1 MRWIKTSPFKILGL
15 VLTVVGFVGLFALLK
30 FFEFCG
36 GLQSGAVNASVV
48 GLELPD
54 SARRERFDFEQKGI
68 EGWRTVDGNWTVEEM
83 PGAPSGKKVLLQRAV
98 KNQFKVI
105 VAPAGPYTDVDVSV
119 RFKPISGRED
129 ASGGIVFRFSEG
141 RYYVVR
147 ANALEDNF
155 RLYYFDQKRYQIA
168 TAKVKPPTLGQW
180 HTLRVIA
187 IANFIQAYLNGQHL
201 LDHQDSRFKAGQI
214 GLWTKTDSVTAF
226 DDLEIKSNKPH

>member
-54 SARRERFDFEQKGI
+54 RARRERFDFEQKGI

-105 VAPAGPYTDVDVSV
+105 VAPAG
-119 RFKPISGRED
+119 
-129 ASGGIVFRFSEG
+129 
-141 RYYVVR
+141 
-147 ANALEDNF
+147 
-155 RLYYFDQKRYQIA
+155 
-168 TAKVKPPTLGQW
+168 
-180 HTLRVIA
+180 
-187 IANFIQAYLNGQHL
+187 
-201 LDHQDSRFKAGQI
+201 
-214 GLWTKTDSVTAF
+214 
-226 DDLEIKSNKPH
+226 